1 MRAMP
6 VQHAAREPNAG
17 APTGPGG
24 EDANDRVLPQG
35 AQTLGVKILAYA
47 AGAVG
52 AVVVA
57 RALGPRERGVWSLAL
72 LVASLLAQ
80 VADAGLSTSALF
92 LVRSRP
98 DRVRAVV
105 SMSTGIV
112 CVLSVA
118 LGLLVLSFKGL
129 GLAGLLGM
137 RFEVVAIVGLVVPIL
152 ALLGLIRQLV
162 TALGDLPGAN
172 ASVLGQSLLLPAVL
186 SAMLLTGPPVAA
198 WALWGYLGVAGS
210 ALVFTGSRLWRRVPP
225 GPLWDARLLGTLLRL
240 GVPSQLGGFAL
251 SLTYRSDLFL
261 VGHWL
266 GLGGAGIYSIGLTL
280 SEMLRGVP
288 ETAQALVV
296 SRAVKANL
304 PSYAGE
310 VARVTVLVTVAAGL
324 SLAVAAPVVVPIV
337 FGEVY
342 SGAAVV
348 LACLVPGVVGLA
360 VSYAISPLLFL
371 EGRIAVSA
379 VGALAA
385 LAVLWAASLCTP
397 FEVSLPKVALA
408 SSLAYWTL
416 AGIQLAY
423 LVSRGRIELRA
434 VLPGANEIAHLVGIL
449 GRRRRG

>member
-1 MRAMP
+1 MP
-6 VQHAAREPNAG
+6 VRHAAGEPNA
-17 APTGPGG
+17 AALTGPGG
-24 EDANDRVLPQG
+24 EDANDRLLPQG

-47 AGAVG
+47 AGAVA

-92 LVRSRP
+92 LMRSRP
-98 DRVRAVV
+98 DRARTAVY
-105 SMSTGIV
+105 MSSAIV
-112 CVLSVA
+112 CVSSVA
-118 LGLLVLSFKGL
+118 LGLLLCFKGL
-129 GLAGLLGM
+129 GLAGLLGVP
-137 RFEVVAIVGLVVPIL
+137 FGVVAIVSLVVPVL
-152 ALLGLIRQLV
+152 ALLGLIRQLL
-162 TALGDLPGAN
+162 TGLGDLSGAN

-186 SAMLLTGPPVAA
+186 TAMLLAGPSEAA
-198 WALWGYLGVAGS
+198 WALWGYLGVAG
-210 ALVFTGSRLWRRVPP
+210 AVLFFTASRLRRRVLS
-225 GPLWDARLLGTLLRL
+225 GPFWDVRLLGILLRL
-240 GVPSQLGGFAL
+240 GIPSQLGSFAL

-304 PSYAGE
+304 ASYAGE
-310 VARVTVLVTVAAGL
+310 VARLTVVVTAAAGL
-324 SLAVAAPVVVPIV
+324 SVAVVAPVVVPIV
-337 FGEVY
+337 FGEAY
-342 SGAAVV
+342 RGAAVV

-360 VSYAISPLLFL
+360 LSYAISPLLFL

-379 VGALAA
+379 IGALAA
-385 LAVLWAASLCTP
+385 LGVLWAASLCTP
-397 FEVSLPKVALA
+397 FEISLPKVALA

-423 LVSRGRIELRA
+423 LVSRGRIEPRA
-434 VLPGANEIAHLVGIL
+434 VLPGANEIARLIVIL
-449 GRRRRG
+449 GWRRRG